1 MKPGDLLKIIGNK
14 YGELV
19 GIDEDNNLEVYFIS
33 RGKNKWVWE
42 YDEDWEVV
50 TRNEV
55 VEHIE
60 LKKGT
65 ALESYKKLGFR
76 PLTENTFIKLDDDI
90 PKDVIVP
97 LGDFDENDSSDLDSD
112 DSLNDFIV
120 PDEEGEEFRPASPT
134 NEFVIETHKC
144 VHKYNNWEPQ
154 KPEHKKIKNFIDKLS
169 HKYQTKD
176 DNRQFA
182 KGQSVDYEHPPLKKL
197 KSSK

>member
-1 MKPGDLLKIIGNK
+1 MKAGDLLKIYGHK
-14 YGELV
+14 YAELV
-19 GIDEDNNLEVYFIS
+19 GIDEDDNLEVYFIS
-33 RGKNKWVWE
+33 RSKNKWVWE
-42 YDEDWEVV
+42 YEEEWQVV
-50 TRNEV
+50 TRNDV

-65 ALESYKKLGFR
+65 ALDAYKKLGFR
-76 PLTENTFIKLDDDI
+76 PLTENTFVKLDDDI

-97 LGDFDENDSSDLDSD
+97 VGDFDEKDSSGLDSD

-144 VHKYNNWEPQ
+144 VHQYNDWSPE
-154 KPEHKKIKNFIDKLS
+154 KVEHKKVKKFIDNLS

-176 DNRQFA
+176 DDRQFA

>member
-33 RGKNKWVWE
+33 RSKNKWVWE
-42 YDEDWEVV
+42 YDEEWQTV

-60 LKKGT
+60 LKK

-97 LGDFDENDSSDLDSD
+97 VGDFDENESDSD

-120 PDEEGEEFRPASPT
+120 PDEQGEVFRPASPT

-144 VHKYNNWEPQ
+144 VHQYNDWEPK
-154 KPEHKKIKNFIDKLS
+154 KPQQKKIKNFIDKLS
-169 HKYQTKD
+169 HKYQVKD
-176 DNRQFA
+176 DDRQFA

-197 KSSK
+197 KSSE

>member
-33 RGKNKWVWE
+33 RSKNKWVWE
-42 YDEDWEVV
+42 YDEEWQTV

-60 LKKGT
+60 LKK

-97 LGDFDENDSSDLDSD
+97 VGDFDENESDSD

-120 PDEEGEEFRPASPT
+120 PDEQGEEFRPASPT

-144 VHKYNNWEPQ
+144 VHQYNDWEPK
-154 KPEHKKIKNFIDKLS
+154 KPQQKKIKNFIDKLS
-169 HKYQTKD
+169 HKYQVKD
-176 DNRQFA
+176 DDRQFA

>member
-1 MKPGDLLKIIGNK
+1 MKAGDLLKIYGNK
-14 YGELV
+14 YAELV

-33 RGKNKWVWE
+33 RSKNKWVWE
-42 YDEDWEVV
+42 YEEEWQVV
-50 TRNEV
+50 TRNDV

-65 ALESYKKLGFR
+65 ALDAYKKLGFR
-76 PLTENTFIKLDDDI
+76 PLTENTFVKLDDDI

-97 LGDFDENDSSDLDSD
+97 VGDFDEKDSSGLDSD

-144 VHKYNNWEPQ
+144 VHQYNDWSPE
-154 KPEHKKIKNFIDKLS
+154 KAEHKKVKKFIDNLS

-176 DNRQFA
+176 DDRQFA